1 MGKRKQLQTSD
12 DVFTVSSGD
21 DTTSPVRKSKR
32 KKSKPAKYSDS
43 ITPEKIPTEAHT
55 PRKSRRSKDM
65 SPPPLRHRQ
74 NRMPEQVDLVKGD
87 CKCCFSF

>member
-1 MGKRKQLQTSD
+1 MMSLLSAVGMTQHHLLGNLR
-12 DVFTVSSGD
+12 G
-21 DTTSPVRKSKR
+21 
-32 KKSKPAKYSDS
+32 KSKPAKYSDS

-65 SPPPLRHRQ
+65 SPPPLRHCQ